1 MDLSAR
7 RQAQQRVDRIR
18 AFREELS
25 ELERERGLELTPE
38 QRAGLE
44 AHHQRLLAE
53 LTTRFDVDATAAGK
67 RISWGLRIA
76 SLLGGAAFCAALVL
90 FLHRVWGTLPAFT
103 YPWILAAIPLLL
115 LAGAEL
121 GFRRGI
127 QPYFLALLGTTACGA
142 FILELNALGSVF
154 NLLPSPHAFLA
165 WGGFAILVG
174 YAYGLRL
181 PLAAGLL
188 QLCAYAAA
196 LGVSAQ
202 GGICSNLFDRP
213 EWFLPAAALCY
224 AAPSLHG
231 GCDRD
236 DFGFVFRAC
245 GAIAAFVPLL
255 VLSFSGYHSL
265 LPWSGRTLETIYQLA
280 GLGVSAGVAF
290 HGFRL
295 GRSGLVNLGALA
307 FVVFLYVKLHAWW
320 WAWMPKYLFFLLIGL
335 IFLLLLFLFRRLRP
349 GLPRRTPP

>member
-7 RQAQQRVDRIR
+7 RQAQQRVDRIH
-18 AFREELS
+18 AFQGELS
-25 ELERERGLELTPE
+25 DLEREHGLELTPE

-44 AHHQRLLAE
+44 EHHRRLLAE
-53 LTTRFDVDATAAGK
+53 LTARFDVDATASGK
-67 RISWGLRIA
+67 RIAWGMRVA

-90 FLHRVWGTLPAFT
+90 FLHRIWGALPAFT
-103 YPWILAAIPLLL
+103 HPLILAAIPLLL
-115 LAGAEL
+115 LAGVEL

-127 QPYFLALLGTTACGA
+127 QPYFLTLLGTTACGA
-142 FILELNALGSVF
+142 FLVELNALGSVF
-154 NLLPSPHAFLA
+154 NLVPSPHVFLA
-165 WGGFAILVG
+165 WGSFSVLVG
-174 YAYGLRL
+174 YAYGLRM

-188 QLCAYAAA
+188 LLCAYAAA

-202 GGICSNLFDRP
+202 GGFCSNLLDRP

-231 GCDRD
+231 GCNRH
-236 DFGFVFRAC
+236 DFGFVFRGC
-245 GAIAAFVPLL
+245 GAIAALVPLL
-255 VLSFSGYHSL
+255 VLALSGYHSL
-265 LPWSGRTLETIYQLA
+265 LPWSGRTMEMIYQLA
-280 GLGVSAGVAF
+280 GLGVSAGVIF

-320 WAWMPKYLFFLLIGL
+320 WAWMPKYLFFLSIGL
-335 IFLLLLFLFRRLRP
+335 ILLLLFHLFRRLRP